1 MMAGHARPSY
11 FPTSSFSGSHG
22 SAAKSGKKTNT
33 QNCKHGT
40 EDTFMVFGVFKV
52 SWCLQFF
59 VAWRNHQKNVCF
71 TNAYLLSALLC
82 ESRFPELLSL
92 MGKTG
97 NASFEE
103 KQKQHFYVVQDQDLV
118 LGVIQ
123 ICSTLIKNESRF
135 LSLEISNHD
144 FCPCHSMDFGW
155 YVCMQCNVM

>member
-59 VAWRNHQKNVCF
+59 VAWRNHQKNICF
-71 TNAYLLSALLC
+71 TNAYLPSALLC

-103 KQKQHFYVVQDQDLV
+103 KTKTTFLCSPGPGPCPWSYTNMFHFN
-118 LGVIQ
+118 
-123 ICSTLIKNESRF
+123 KNESRF
-135 LSLEISNHD
+135 LSLEISYHD
-144 FCPCHSMDFGW
+144 FCPCNLMDFGW